1 MADVLKCSL
10 WPATHLATVE
20 RTERVFC
27 DAASRETGEGRVA
40 GQLGGGTQER
50 GGRPGLLVTA
60 GNGNMHELFPMT
72 AWESHSESCS

>member
-1 MADVLKCSL
+1 M
-10 WPATHLATVE
+10 PATHLATVE

-50 GGRPGLLVTA
+50 GGRRGRGGRPGLLVTA